1 MNFKSLTETFSLSD
15 GNKIPC
21 IGFGTWQSADG
32 EECYNAVT
40 AALECGYRH
49 IDTAE
54 GYGNEESVGKAIN
67 DFIIDFKNELINKL
81 NILISSKKIP
91 ANAQI
96 YSSPQNSTTIFTA
109 MKKQKMPL
117 KNH

>member
-54 GYGNEESVGKAIN
+54 HYYNESGIGKAISEC
-67 DFIIDFKNELINKL
+67 IQEGIVKREELFV
-81 NILISSKKIP
+81 
-91 ANAQI
+91 
-96 YSSPQNSTTIFTA
+96 TT
-109 MKKQKMPL
+109 KML
-117 KNH
+117 YFLFSLLSHE